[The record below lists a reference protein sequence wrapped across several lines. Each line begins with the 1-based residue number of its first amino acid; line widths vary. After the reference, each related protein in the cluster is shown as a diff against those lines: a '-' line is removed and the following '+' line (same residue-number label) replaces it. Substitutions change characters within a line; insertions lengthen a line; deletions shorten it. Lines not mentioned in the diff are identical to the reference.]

1 MINYLRHMAVFARVI
16 DEGSFRAAARELGLA
31 PSRVSQTVSDLE
43 EYLGVTLLYRTTR
56 KLFLSNE
63 GRKFYSHVADLMRS
77 AEAGLDELN
86 ALSQEPAGELKI
98 SLPAFLASSAISTAI
113 AEFTRQHPRVS
124 VSLVYTDEVMD
135 ILNEG
140 LDLSIRV
147 GWLKDSSMLSRKLT
161 ESRRVLVAGKEYVE
175 AHSPPGHPSDL
186 KDWDWIRFA
195 ARSSTTELIA
205 DSGETVSITENA
217 RIGVNSAEA
226 ARHFARQNMGIAIL
240 PEHLVEDSL
249 RTGELVNVLPQ
260 WNPTPLG
267 YYAVWPDKS
276 RRQNL
281 TLILV
286 RFLAKACQG
295 ASPIA

>member
-1 MINYLRHMAVFARVI
+1 MINYLRHMAIFARVV
-16 DEGSFRAAARELGLA
+16 DEGSFRAAAKELGLA
-31 PSRVSQTVSDLE
+31 PSRVSHTVSDLE
-43 EYLGVTLLYRTTR
+43 KYLGVTLLYRTTR

-63 GRKFYSHVADLMRS
+63 GRKFYGHVADLMRS

-124 VSLVYTDEVMD
+124 VSLIYTDEIMD

-147 GWLKDSSMLSRKLT
+147 GWLKDSPMLSRKLT

-175 AHSPPGHPSDL
+175 AHSPPRHPSDL
-186 KDWDWIRFA
+186 KDWHWIRLQM
-195 ARSSTTELIA
+195 RSSTTELVA
-205 DSGETVSITENA
+205 DSGESVTISENA
-217 RIGVNSAEA
+217 RIVVNSAEA
-226 ARHFARQNMGIAIL
+226 ARQLARQNMGITIL
-240 PEHLVEDSL
+240 PEHLVDDSL
-249 RTGELVNVLPQ
+249 RTGELVHVLPQ

-286 RFLAKACQG
+286 RFLANACQG
-295 ASPIA
+295 TM